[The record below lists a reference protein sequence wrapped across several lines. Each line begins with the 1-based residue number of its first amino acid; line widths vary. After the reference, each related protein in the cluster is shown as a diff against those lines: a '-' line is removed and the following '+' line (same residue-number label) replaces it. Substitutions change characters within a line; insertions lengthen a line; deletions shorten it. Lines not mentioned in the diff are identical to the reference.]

1 MKKAFTL
8 IEMLIVVG
16 IIHPLGEIRP
26 EALVDN
32 VIVTGI
38 QAGYQTMDVLA
49 ALVFGAVLIKS
60 AADKGYEKRG
70 ERMNV
75 LVRSALLAGVLLLLV
90 YLGLAYLGAT
100 VSKLYPVEISR
111 ADLVIAIVQSL
122 LGKPG
127 MIIFALVVAL
137 ACVTTAVALVS
148 SAANHFAGL
157 CRGKVPS
164 AAFVVIVCV
173 FSAVVSNL
181 GLDTIVSVAAPI
193 LGIVYPPVLV
203 LVIVSL
209 VAPRMT
215 NSVCIWAVV
224 GALITSI
231 LQAIAGFGVNLP
243 LLDRLPLSSVDM
255 GWVLPALLFGV
266 GAWLYRIPWQEKH
279 EE

>member
-1 MKKAFTL
+1 M
-8 IEMLIVVG
+8 
-16 IIHPLGEIRP
+16 
-26 EALVDN
+26 
-32 VIVTGI
+32 
-38 QAGYQTMDVLA
+38 LA

-60 AADKGYEKRG
+60 AADKGYEKQG

-75 LVRSALLAGVLLLLV
+75 LVRSALLAGILLLLV

-157 CRGKVPS
+157 CRGKVS
-164 AAFVVIVCV
+164 YAAFVVIVCV

-224 GALITSI
+224 GALITSV
-231 LQAIAGFGVNLP
+231 LQTIAGFGVNLP